1 MASRKLGIIFL
12 AAVILSFLTGYHA
25 SRLLPFLPIAGGG
38 DMFEYI
44 TESFQNYYYYE
55 IDDDA
60 INAAFIAHME
70 ATIRAYAEAN
80 NDPYTRL
87 VATPL
92 SAVPGDDERFV
103 GIGISFFM
111 EGAYLRVLDVYR
123 GSAADGKLYPNDLI
137 TGLVVDGVDL
147 EFVTLPD
154 QTSILETLR
163 GEVDTVKIL
172 IVYDPDGIRHN
183 VEVVYSEILT
193 PTAFAVDLMEEDIAY
208 LRITRFS
215 EWIEDITPGTSK
227 VFADRLLELE
237 TTMLLDHPEN
247 KTLIL
252 DLRDNPGGALSA
264 LHNQGQSGLL
274 PGIVQRLLVRD
285 IENSVFS
292 MIPRSG
298 KTILFNGGLN
308 QPKPYHIVVL
318 VNEQTASAAEVLAAG
333 LHFNGGYALYG
344 TPTFG
349 KDVYQNTIRLRDIR
363 GIRYSLVYTEGR
375 WFYND
380 GMSVEDTPLP
390 VNLIEQVG
398 LHTIDMPVY
407 MGLTVHDE
415 VRPGLGLYQQFFNTY
430 YGLDGED
437 MLRTDHYF
445 DDATLAIINQF
456 QLEEGL
462 PLTGHLDRDTAIR
475 VHDIYMA
482 TVHDWQQD
490 RQLMTLIDLIKN
502 NGS

>member
-1 MASRKLGIIFL
+1 MTSRKLGIIFL

-25 SRLLPFLPIAGGG
+25 SRLLPFLPTGGGG

-44 TESFQNYYYYE
+44 TDSFERYYYYE

-70 ATIRAYAEAN
+70 ATVRAYAEAN

-92 SAVPGDDERFV
+92 SSVPGDDERFV
-103 GIGISFFM
+103 GIGISFFI
-111 EGAYLRVLDVYR
+111 EGAYLRVLDVYQ
-123 GSAADGKLYPNDLI
+123 GSAADGRLYPNDLI
-137 TGLVVDGVDL
+137 TGLVIDGVDL
-147 EFVTLPD
+147 DFATLPD
-154 QTSILETLR
+154 QTAILETLK
-163 GEVDTVKIL
+163 GELDDAKIL
-172 IVYDPDGIRHN
+172 IVYDPDGIRHDIDII
-183 VEVVYSEILT
+183 YSEILT
-193 PTAFAVDLMEEDIAY
+193 PTAFAVDLMEDDIAY
-208 LRITRFS
+208 LRITRFT

-237 TTMLLDHPEN
+237 TTMLLDNSED

-264 LHNQGQSGLL
+264 LHNQGQSGIL

-285 IENSVFS
+285 IENSVFQ

-298 KTILFNGGLN
+298 KPVVFNGGLN

-318 VNEQTASAAEVLAAG
+318 VNERSASAAEVLAAG
-333 LHFNGGYALYG
+333 LHVNGGYALYG

-380 GMSVEDTPLP
+380 GMSVEETPLP
-390 VNLIEQVG
+390 VNLIEQGG
-398 LHTIDMPVY
+398 LFTIDMPVY

-415 VRPGLGLYQQFFNTY
+415 VRQGLGLYQHFFNVY
-430 YGLDGED
+430 YNLDGED
-437 MLRTDHYF
+437 MIRTDHYF
-445 DDATLAIINQF
+445 DDETLAVITRF

-462 PLTGHLDRDTAIR
+462 PLTGHLDRTTAIR
-475 VHDIYMA
+475 VHQIYMA
-482 TVHDWQQD
+482 TIHDWQED
-490 RQLMTLIDLIKN
+490 RQLLTLIDLIKN
-502 NGS
+502 S